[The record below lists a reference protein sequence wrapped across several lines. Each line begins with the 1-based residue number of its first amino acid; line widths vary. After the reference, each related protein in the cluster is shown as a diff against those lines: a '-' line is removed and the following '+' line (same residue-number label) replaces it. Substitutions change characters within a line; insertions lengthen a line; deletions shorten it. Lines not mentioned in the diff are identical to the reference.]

1 MIIAPID
8 PRDFGKLEA
17 EVAILR
23 AQVSAMAED
32 MKAVRSVLDQTKGG
46 WFVIVLAG
54 TISGAIT
61 ALAIKFLPF
70 WPFK

>member
-1 MIIAPID
+1 MPPVD

-23 AQVSAMAED
+23 DQVSAMAED
-32 MKAVRSVLDQTKGG
+32 MRAVRSLLDQASGS
-46 WFVIVLAG
+46 WRVIVAVAG
-54 TISGAIT
+54 IT
-61 ALAIKFLPF
+61 SALTAMAIKLLPF

>member
-1 MIIAPID
+1 MAPID

-23 AQVSAMAED
+23 DQVYAMAADIKSLLALVE
-32 MKAVRSVLDQTKGG
+32 RGKGG

-61 ALAIKFLPF
+61 ALAIKFLQF

>member
-1 MIIAPID
+1 MAPID
-8 PRDFGKLEA
+8 PRDFGRLEA

-23 AQVSAMAED
+23 DQVSAMAQD
-32 MKAVRSVLDQTKGG
+32 MKSLLALVERGKGG

-70 WPFK
+70 WPFR

>member
-1 MIIAPID
+1 MAPID

-23 AQVSAMAED
+23 DQVSAMAAD
-32 MKAVRSVLDQTKGG
+32 MKSLLALVERGKGG

-61 ALAIKFLPF
+61 ALAIKLLPF
-70 WPFK
+70 WPFR

>member
-1 MIIAPID
+1 MPPVD

-23 AQVSAMAED
+23 DQVSAMAED
-32 MKAVRSVLDQTKGG
+32 MRAVRTVLDQASGS
-46 WFVIVLAG
+46 WRVIVAVAG
-54 TISGAIT
+54 IT
-61 ALAIKFLPF
+61 SALTAMAIKLLPF

>member
-1 MIIAPID
+1 MAPID
-8 PRDFGKLEA
+8 PRDFGRLEA

-23 AQVSAMAED
+23 DQVSAMAQD
-32 MKAVRSVLDQTKGG
+32 MKSLLALVERGKGG

-61 ALAIKFLPF
+61 ALAVKLLPF
-70 WPFK
+70 WPFR

>member
-1 MIIAPID
+1 MMAPID
-8 PRDFGKLEA
+8 PRDFGRLEA
-17 EVAILR
+17 EVLSLQK
-23 AQVSAMAED
+23 QVEALSKD
-32 MKAVRSVLDQTKGG
+32 MKSLLALVERGKGG

>member
-1 MIIAPID
+1 MAPID
-8 PRDFGKLEA
+8 PRDFGRLEA

-23 AQVSAMAED
+23 DQVSAMAQD
-32 MKAVRSVLDQTKGG
+32 MKSLLALVERGKGG

-61 ALAIKFLPF
+61 AFTIKFLPF
-70 WPFK
+70 WPFR

>member
-1 MIIAPID
+1 MAPID

-23 AQVSAMAED
+23 DQVSAMATD
-32 MKAVRSVLDQTKGG
+32 MKSLLALVERGKGG

-61 ALAIKFLPF
+61 ALAIKLLPV

>member
-1 MIIAPID
+1 MAPID
-8 PRDFGKLEA
+8 PRDFGRLEA

-23 AQVSAMAED
+23 EQVSAMASD
-32 MKAVRSVLDQTKGG
+32 MKSLLALVERGKGG

>member
-1 MIIAPID
+1 MAPID
-8 PRDFGKLEA
+8 PRDFGRLEA
-17 EVAILR
+17 EVLSLQK
-23 AQVSAMAED
+23 QVEALSKD
-32 MKAVRSVLDQTKGG
+32 MKSLLALVERGKGG
-46 WFVIVLAG
+46 WFVIVLVG

>member
-1 MIIAPID
+1 MAPID
-8 PRDFGKLEA
+8 PRDFGRLEA

-23 AQVSAMAED
+23 DQVSAMAQD
-32 MKAVRSVLDQTKGG
+32 MKSLLALVERGKGG

>member
-1 MIIAPID
+1 MAPID
-8 PRDFGKLEA
+8 PRDFGRLEA
-17 EVAILR
+17 EVLALKT
-23 AQVSAMAED
+23 QVSAMASD
-32 MKAVRSVLDQTKGG
+32 MKSLLALVERGKGG

-61 ALAIKFLPF
+61 ALAIKLLPF